1 MLLLL
6 EQMLLLGLM
15 KQVTPVEGGEGLA
28 VVGLEMMQRTHV
40 AAAAIPSSPQ
50 QRIAQSA
57 QGV

>member
-28 VVGLEMMQRTHV
+28 VVGLEVMQRTHV
-40 AAAAIPSSPQ
+40 AAAAIPSSP
-50 QRIAQSA
+50 
-57 QGV
+57 